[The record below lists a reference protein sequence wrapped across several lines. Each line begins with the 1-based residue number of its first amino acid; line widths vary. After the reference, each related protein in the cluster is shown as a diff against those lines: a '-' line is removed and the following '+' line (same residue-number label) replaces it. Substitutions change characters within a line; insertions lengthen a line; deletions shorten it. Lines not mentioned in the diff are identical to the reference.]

1 MTCVDEHDFGMGYLE
16 TMRVVRNFGSHW
28 GIVPSDDEGNE
39 GDEQPD
45 TQLEQQPKPRP
56 RLRNVIGRGERGKP
70 MHPPA
75 PMVGSHIRDDM
86 DWGYYGE
93 HGSAFPYGA
102 AASSW
107 VSLPNFPEVDRVSRT
122 WRRWGGH

>member
-16 TMRVVRNFGSHW
+16 TMPVIRNCGAHW

-45 TQLEQQPKPRP
+45 TQPKQQPQP
-56 RLRNVIGRGERGKP
+56 RLRRRNVRGRGERGQP

-75 PMVGSHIRDDM
+75 PIVGSYIRDNM
-86 DWGYYGE
+86 AGY
-93 HGSAFPYGA
+93 FDQL
-102 AASSW
+102 
-107 VSLPNFPEVDRVSRT
+107 SLRVN
-122 WRRWGGH
+122 